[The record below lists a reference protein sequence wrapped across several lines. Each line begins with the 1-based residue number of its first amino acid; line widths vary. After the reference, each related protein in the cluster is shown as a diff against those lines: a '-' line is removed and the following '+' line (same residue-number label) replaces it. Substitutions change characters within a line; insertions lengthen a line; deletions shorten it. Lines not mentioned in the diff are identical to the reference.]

1 MYVPLRLDCDASA
14 YGVGVVLSHQFPDG
28 TESVCV
34 RTVGELKVVL
44 GSSFKY
50 SDYTHTHN
58 NNYPSQQMVQLSML
72 PPECSPNPFTKKILV
87 LLEIRFY
94 LQLRSTWA
102 CLSLNTP
109 GRAPAIPSHD
119 PVSDLTTYTT

>member
-1 MYVPLRLDCDASA
+1 MLLNLYFSGIPGCV
-14 YGVGVVLSHQFPDG
+14 VKGVVS
-28 TESVCV
+28 
-34 RTVGELKVVL
+34 VGELKVVL

-102 CLSLNTP
+102 CLSLNTL

-119 PVSDLTTYTT
+119 PVSDLATYTT